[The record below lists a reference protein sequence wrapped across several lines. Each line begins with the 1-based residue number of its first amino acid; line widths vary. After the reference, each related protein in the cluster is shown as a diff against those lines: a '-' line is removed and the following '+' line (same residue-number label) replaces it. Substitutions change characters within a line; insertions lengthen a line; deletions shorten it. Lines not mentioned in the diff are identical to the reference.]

1 MTEIDLKQ
9 QLFPRLSWRKK
20 YQEQIGGKSHFT
32 YGGPL
37 CDPRRWRFA
46 SACLALELMIMLG
59 KNFLQV

>member
-32 YGGPL
+32 YGGLL
-37 CDPRRWRFA
+37 CDPRR
-46 SACLALELMIMLG
+46 CVLQALELMIMLG